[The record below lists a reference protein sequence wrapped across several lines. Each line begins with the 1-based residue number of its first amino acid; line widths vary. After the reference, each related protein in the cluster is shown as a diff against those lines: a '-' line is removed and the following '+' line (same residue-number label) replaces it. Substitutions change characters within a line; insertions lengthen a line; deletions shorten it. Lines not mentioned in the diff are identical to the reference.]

1 MEKNEAEISYLQ
13 GQQRRQQSELGQV
26 KADKLAIEEKLKRLE
41 TAKKKVNSI
50 QGNIDTLKRNVSKE
64 EDQEAWKG
72 KKKEMFETNMSTLA
86 DHYRTYYNGVD
97 SLYDAICDEITRLE
111 NEANDA
117 GGVIGW
123 LQNSLNSIGNELE
136 KLFHF

>member
-41 TAKKKVNSI
+41 IAKKKVNSI

-72 KKKEMFETNMSTLA
+72 KKKETFETNMSTLA
-86 DHYRTYYNGVD
+86 DHYKSYYSGVD